1 MNWSNLQ
8 SMIGSYVYQVCND
21 DAFTSTAHSPW
32 YIKMGQEAEQAVVV
46 TNTRKGREKIKYEDE
61 KTSQQLCEDG

>member
-1 MNWSNLQ
+1 
-8 SMIGSYVYQVCND
+8 
-21 DAFTSTAHSPW
+21 
-32 YIKMGQEAEQAVVV
+32 MGQEAAEQAVVV